1 MDTTIKES
9 FDNYYL
15 LNSHE
20 TRRNVGPGDIAVN
33 NRDRI
38 VELIKVIV

>member
-1 MDTTIKES
+1 MDTTIEES
-9 FDNYYL
+9 FDNYYS

-38 VELIKVIV
+38 VELTKFV